1 MEVLPFLIAIAYVLC
16 VFVGIF
22 LIIRELKQRYKLN
35 LPLAIWNG
43 IAMLPILFSP
53 IVFYVSA
60 FIFDNPGNII
70 EATILVFL
78 MNSYSII
85 LFLGCVWSAKL
96 WAKGYKVVAWGIP
109 CTLNLL
115 VYGLILKL
123 IL

>member
-1 MEVLPFLIAIAYVLC
+1 MNVLPILYGAGFILVVLGLICIV
-16 VFVGIF
+16 VWK
-22 LIIRELKQRYKLN
+22 LKQKYMLN

-53 IVFYVSA
+53 LVFYVSA
-60 FIFDNPGNII
+60 FIFDNPSSII

-96 WAKGYKVVAWGIP
+96 WAKGYKVIAWSIP
-109 CTLNLL
+109 STLNLL